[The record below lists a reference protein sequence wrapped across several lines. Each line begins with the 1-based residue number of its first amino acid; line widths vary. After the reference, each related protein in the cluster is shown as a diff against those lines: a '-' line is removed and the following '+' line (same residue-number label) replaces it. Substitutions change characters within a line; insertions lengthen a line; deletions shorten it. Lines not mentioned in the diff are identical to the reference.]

1 MRGVKILHCGDLHFD
16 TPFREGDS
24 DFSEKRKED
33 LRETFS
39 NILNKAIEEKVDLV
53 LIAGDFFDNMTLT
66 KTTLNFIQRK
76 LEEVKPLKIF
86 ISPGNHDPYNEKS
99 LYSLINWPSNVHIF
113 KEEIEK
119 IYLKELNVNIFGIGF
134 KENHIKESLL
144 KEFNNKYD
152 LKNSKE
158 INLMVIHG
166 EIAKGEESNNYNP
179 ITLKEI
185 GNSYLNYIALGHR
198 HSFSEIQREKSTYY
212 AYSGNPEGRGFHET
226 GDKGIIIGY
235 VYKDYVDLNFID
247 ICKRRY
253 EILEINIEGVKDYE
267 AIESLILKEISKEDS
282 LKNLYRIILKGEIK
296 DDFIINK
303 DLLEEKLSSK
313 FYYVKVQ
320 DKTILSIDY
329 ESLSKEI
336 SIKGIY
342 ARRMLDL
349 IDKEEDKVK
358 KHKLYEALK
367 IGIQSLTER
376 EVTIQ

>member
-1 MRGVKILHCGDLHFD
+1 MQGVKILHCGDLHFD
-16 TPFREGDS
+16 TPFKEGDN

-39 NILNKAIEEKVDLV
+39 NILNKSLEEKVDLV

-86 ISPGNHDPYNEKS
+86 ISPGNHDPFNEKS

-119 IYLKELNVNIFGIGF
+119 VYIDELNVNIFGIGF
-134 KENHIKESLL
+134 KETHVKESLL
-144 KEFNNKYD
+144 KGFNDKYD

-166 EIAKGEESNNYNP
+166 EIAKGEEINNYNP
-179 ITLKEI
+179 ITFKEI
-185 GNSYLNYIALGHR
+185 GDSNLNYIALGHR
-198 HSFSEIQREKSTYY
+198 HSFSKIQREKNTYY
-212 AYSGNPEGRGFHET
+212 SYSGNPEGRGFHET
-226 GDKGIIIGY
+226 GDKGVVIGN
-235 VYKDYVDLNFID
+235 VYKDYVDLKFLPL
-247 ICKRRY
+247 CKRRY
-253 EILEINIEGVKDYE
+253 EILDVNIEGAKDYE
-267 AIESLILKEISKEDS
+267 TIESLILKEVSNEDR
-282 LKNLYRIILKGEIK
+282 LKNLYRIILKGELK

-349 IDKEEDKVK
+349 IKKEEDSLKR
-358 KHKLYEALK
+358 HKLYEALK